1 MSGLRQAA
9 GSFRERLRER
19 WPRLYLAL
27 RTLRYA
33 GGEPLDP
40 LSAAVLAGLSP
51 GLSEDDGEPRV
62 LAGPFQG
69 MRLLRFASGS
79 GLLPKV
85 AGCYEME
92 IQPAVAAS
100 LRRGYRRVVN
110 VGCGEGYYAVGYALA
125 LPQAVV
131 HAFDLDI
138 LARRRLRT
146 LARRNGAAGRVR
158 PAALCMPEDLAALAG
173 EGSLV
178 FCDCEGCE
186 KELLDPVRVPAL
198 AGSDLL
204 VELHDFLDP
213 SISSTLEARFRA
225 THDIEII
232 PMQERDVSTLPQ
244 LARLTP
250 EQQQLAVWEGRPA
263 GMQWA
268 WMRSRA
274 W

>member
-1 MSGLRQAA
+1 MSGLQQA
-9 GSFRERLRER
+9 SRFLRER
-19 WPRLYLAL
+19 CPHLYLAL
-27 RTLRYA
+27 RSLRYA
-33 GGEPLDP
+33 GGEALDP
-40 LSAAVLAGLSP
+40 VSSAVLAGLSAD
-51 GLSEDDGEPRV
+51 GGEPRV
-62 LAGPFQG
+62 LSGPFQG

-85 AGCYEME
+85 VGCYEME
-92 IQPAVAAS
+92 IHPAVAAS

-125 LPQAVV
+125 LPQAVI

-146 LARRNGAAGRVR
+146 LARRNGVAGRVH
-158 PAALCMPEDLAALAG
+158 PAARCEPENLAALAG

-178 FCDCEGCE
+178 LSDCEGCE
-186 KELLDPVRVPAL
+186 KELLDPARVPVL
-198 AGSDLL
+198 AGTDLL

-225 THDIEII
+225 THEIEII
-232 PMQERDVSTLPQ
+232 PMQERDVSTMPQ
-244 LARLTP
+244 LARLTA
-250 EQQQLAVWEGRPA
+250 EQKQRAVWEGRPA

>member
-9 GSFRERLRER
+9 RFFRERL
-19 WPRLYLAL
+19 PHLYLAL

-33 GGEPLDP
+33 GGREKLDP
-40 LSAAVLAGLSP
+40 VSAAVLAGLS
-51 GLSEDDGEPRV
+51 GGDEPRV
-62 LAGPFQG
+62 LSGPFQG

-85 AGCYEME
+85 VGSYEME
-92 IQPAVAAS
+92 IHPAVEAS
-100 LRRGYRRVVN
+100 LRRGYRRIVN
-110 VGCGEGYYAVGYALA
+110 VGCGEGYYAAGYARA
-125 LPQAVV
+125 LPGAVV

-138 LARRRLRT
+138 LARRRLRS
-146 LARRNGAAGRVR
+146 LARRNGVADRIRSAARCR
-158 PAALCMPEDLAALAG
+158 PEDLAALAG

-186 KELLDPVRVPAL
+186 KELLDPARAPAL

-213 SISSTLEARFRA
+213 SISSALETRFRA

-232 PMQERDVSTLPQ
+232 SMRERDVSNIATMPQ

-250 EQQQLAVWEGRPA
+250 EQKRLAVWEGRPA